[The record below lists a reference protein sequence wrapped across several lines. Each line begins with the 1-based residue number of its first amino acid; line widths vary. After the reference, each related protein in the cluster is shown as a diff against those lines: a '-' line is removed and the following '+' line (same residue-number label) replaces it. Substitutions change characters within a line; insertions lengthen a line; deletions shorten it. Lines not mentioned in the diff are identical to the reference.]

1 MATANRNIGSRLSEK
16 SSQEGSGL
24 AGWLQR
30 GVTGNSSSAADQK
43 IKRRELSFIF
53 RNLATLIDNGLSLPN
68 SLDTLAKERLL
79 RKQGEVLRRLLHK
92 VETGETFSGALAAFP
107 AIFNEVLVSQ
117 IRAGERA
124 GDMSAALGRVARQLE
139 SNNRIRSRV
148 IRQLTYPAVLVSAG
162 VLAVTFM
169 LVFVIPIFEKTYAE
183 AHVQL
188 PMITRVLMSVG
199 DFAVSYGWILLAG
212 IVAAVIGVKR
222 ARRRM
227 EFAKWMDGAM
237 LRWPLV
243 GDWLRNM
250 AVLQFMDVFGSLLES
265 GFKLVDALEV
275 SSGSVGNRAVC
286 QSVRTLQAAVTRGE
300 RFGEE
305 LDQMGDLFPPV
316 VSQLISV
323 GERTGS
329 LPKTMS
335 HIREHL
341 EEEID
346 RQTNALVGT
355 IEPVVTIVM
364 AAIIACILLAIYLPM
379 FDMIGAVGGA

>member
-1 MATANRNIGSRLSEK
+1 MPTANRNIGFPLS
-16 SSQEGSGL
+16 GHSGQHGAAL

-30 GVTGNSSSAADQK
+30 GLTGSASASDRK

-53 RNLATLIDNGLSLPN
+53 RNLATLIDNGLSLPK

-79 RKQGEVLRRLLHK
+79 RKHGDVLLALLHK
-92 VETGETFSGALAAFP
+92 VETGEAFSGALAAFP

-117 IRAGERA
+117 IKAGERA
-124 GDMSAALGRVARQLE
+124 GDISAALGRVARQLE
-139 SNNRIRSRV
+139 SNSRIRARV

-162 VLAVTFM
+162 ALAVTFM
-169 LVFVIPIFEKTYAE
+169 LVFVIPVFEKTYSE
-183 AHVQL
+183 AHVAL
-188 PMITRVLMSVG
+188 PLITRLLMAAGQYS
-199 DFAVSYGWILLAG
+199 VSYGWIVLAG

-222 ARRRM
+222 ARRRA
-227 EFAKWMDGAM
+227 EFATWMDGAM

-250 AVLQFMDVFGSLLES
+250 AVLQFMDVFGNLLES

-275 SSGSVGNRAVC
+275 SASSVSNRAVC
-286 QSVRTLQAAVTRGE
+286 RSVRTLQAAVTRGE
-300 RFGEE
+300 RFGNE
-305 LDQMGDLFPPV
+305 LDRMGNLFPPV
-316 VSQLISV
+316 VSQLIAV

-329 LPKTMS
+329 LPNTMA
-335 HIREHL
+335 HIRDHL

-355 IEPVVTIVM
+355 IEPIVTITM

-379 FDMIGAVGGA
+379 FDMIGAVGQA

>member
-1 MATANRNIGSRLSEK
+1 MATANRNIGSSLTGHSG
-16 SSQEGSGL
+16 QEAVSV
-24 AGWLQR
+24 AGWFQR
-30 GVTGNSSSAADQK
+30 GVTGIASASDRK
-43 IKRRELSFIF
+43 INRRELSFMF
-53 RNLATLIDNGLSLPN
+53 RNLSALIDNGLSLPK
-68 SLDTLAKERLL
+68 SLETLAKEHLL
-79 RKQGEVLRRLLHK
+79 RKHGEILLALLHK
-92 VETGETFSGALAAFP
+92 VETGEMFSGALATFP

-124 GDMSAALGRVARQLE
+124 GDISAALGRVARQLE
-139 SNNRIRSRV
+139 SSTRIRSRV

-162 VLAVTFM
+162 ALAVTFM
-169 LVFVIPIFEKTYAE
+169 LVFVIPIFEETYAE
-183 AHVQL
+183 AHVPL
-188 PMITRVLMSVG
+188 PLITRVLMAAG
-199 DFAVSYGWILLAG
+199 EYTVSYGWIVLLG
-212 IVAAVIGVKR
+212 IVASVIGLKR
-222 ARRRM
+222 ARRRP
-227 EFAKWMDGAM
+227 EFATWMDGAV

-250 AVLQFMDVFGSLLES
+250 AVLQFMDVFGNLLES

-275 SSGSVGNRAVC
+275 SSGSVSNRAVC
-286 QSVRTLQAAVTRGE
+286 QSVRKLQAAVTRGE
-300 RFGEE
+300 RFGHE

-316 VSQLISV
+316 VIQLISV
-323 GERTGS
+323 GEKTGS
-329 LPKTMS
+329 LPNTMA

-379 FDMIGAVGGA
+379 FDMIGAVGQV